1 MILFRNENHV
11 VAGMFQFTCHP
22 TVLGIHNMKI
32 SSDLLGNVGKALD
45 EKYNTIFIT
54 MQGACGDMGNR
65 QYRQGNDENE
75 LWRVRDEVMKQINVF
90 AEAETPMELKAGS
103 VKTAEYTIHQTYD
116 LDAMKAQLAEDEKK
130 LAAAVTEDD
139 KKLLWSGVRHMRR
152 KIQSGGI
159 NVTLRSVIFH
169 LGDLEMITIPGELFS
184 TFGMEIKKNFNAPM
198 RIVWGYAN
206 YSAGYIVE
214 KDEFGKGYESMQ
226 TPFLQGE
233 AELYVDHLIKSL

>member
-1 MILFRNENHV
+1 
-11 VAGMFQFTCHP
+11 MFSQKQK
-22 TVLGIHNMKI
+22 LGGVK
-32 SSDLLGNVGKALD
+32 SA
-45 EKYNTIFIT
+45 
-54 MQGACGDMGNR
+54 
-65 QYRQGNDENE
+65 
-75 LWRVRDEVMKQINVF
+75 
-90 AEAETPMELKAGS
+90 P

-214 KDEFGKGYESMQ
+214 KDEFGKAMKKHDSFPPGRSR
-226 TPFLQGE
+226 TLRRSSKSNPLQ
-233 AELYVDHLIKSL
+233 YLIPATLL

>member
-1 MILFRNENHV
+1 
-11 VAGMFQFTCHP
+11 
-22 TVLGIHNMKI
+22 
-32 SSDLLGNVGKALD
+32 
-45 EKYNTIFIT
+45 
-54 MQGACGDMGNR
+54 MGNR

-75 LWRVRDEVMKQINVF
+75 LWRVRDEVMKQVNVF

-214 KDEFGKGYESMQ
+214 KDESEKAMKACRLLSSREKQ
-226 TPFLQGE
+226 
-233 AELYVDHLIKSL
+233 ELYVDHLIKSL

>member
-1 MILFRNENHV
+1 
-11 VAGMFQFTCHP
+11 
-22 TVLGIHNMKI
+22 
-32 SSDLLGNVGKALD
+32 
-45 EKYNTIFIT
+45 
-54 MQGACGDMGNR
+54 
-65 QYRQGNDENE
+65 
-75 LWRVRDEVMKQINVF
+75 
-90 AEAETPMELKAGS
+90 
-103 VKTAEYTIHQTYD
+103 
-116 LDAMKAQLAEDEKK
+116 MKAQLAEDEKK

>member
-1 MILFRNENHV
+1 MTER
-11 VAGMFQFTCHP
+11 
-22 TVLGIHNMKI
+22 
-32 SSDLLGNVGKALD
+32 
-45 EKYNTIFIT
+45 
-54 MQGACGDMGNR
+54 
-65 QYRQGNDENE
+65 
-75 LWRVRDEVMKQINVF
+75 
-90 AEAETPMELKAGS
+90 
-103 VKTAEYTIHQTYD
+103 
-116 LDAMKAQLAEDEKK
+116 KK
-130 LAAAVTEDD
+130 RYCYLV
-139 KKLLWSGVRHMRR
+139 LWSGVRHMRR

>member
-1 MILFRNENHV
+1 MYIIIIGCGKVGLSLAEQLSDENHDITLV
-11 VAGMFQFTCHP
+11 D
-22 TVLGIHNMKI
+22 
-32 SSDLLGNVGKALD
+32 SSADKLQNLSD
-45 EKYNTIFIT
+45 
-54 MQGACGDMGNR
+54 
-65 QYRQGNDENE
+65 
-75 LWRVRDEVMKQINVF
+75 
-90 AEAETPMELKAGS
+90 
-103 VKTAEYTIHQTYD
+103 D

-169 LGDLEMITIPGELFS
+169 LGDLEIITIPGELFS

-198 RIVWGYAN
+198 RIIWGYAN